1 MRKTILLA
9 FIVWTVCTAAARAQ
23 SGPDNDPDLA
33 PGYVNSVFHHGQVDS
48 INLYNGQLTIPISLG
63 PSYPVGPKLKFQAVL
78 TYNSRKSDYGHPT
91 NQPSDF
97 VYQPFVGNPALG
109 QGWEFTLGAIK
120 LCRQG
125 NTGGFCYFGPD
136 GSQHMFNHGS
146 KTGDGSQLYLSG
158 SGPFNMWDGDGN
170 HYVFGWHVSG
180 LDDNPAVNPGYIHD
194 FGMGRDG
201 WYLSSVTDPFGNS
214 YSVGYYTAIPP
225 CWSYGSPTGPCSLTP
240 VMTCPTSPVQTWIP
254 QTVNLPTG
262 TVQILL
268 RPQGPTTN
276 MIGDFIFPVAGGASA
291 VWSLTYEQVWDNF
304 HDCSSFLVYMPVLV
318 QRITAVQLPSG
329 LGGSP
334 SYRFSNSCPFTMTL
348 PTGASIAY
356 AFGPYTFF
364 HGRAGAVVPNCGG
377 MTPQNVQ
384 YVETSFPDACPSSQP
399 EPNPPGPESA
409 VSATCSLDNDARW
422 VDTVSGVLRRT
433 ETIPGMGTATTD
445 YTQYS
450 FPYGE
455 GGSIN
460 ARQDAQTLTVVL
472 LPFDVDNRRRA
483 KAVLFRSSPVSI
495 GPSGTL
501 FNAPGDRVGADLEE
515 RVFDGDPNTTAA
527 IGTGTPACSGTPN
540 DQPFCSS
547 RAVRVTQRSYEYDD
561 AGHEIG
567 NRRLKAETICYGPT
581 ASNGS
586 CQSGLSHTVALSN
599 PPGVDWDTN
608 GRHYN
613 IEQHSGSLGNDGRT
627 VTTIWM
633 PSVSPWLPNLFNRR
647 TETQGL
653 STVDHYFEFTPSNG
667 FFRGDFLY
675 DAGRQIVFLTCRY
688 DDGVGNVGQ
697 DFSAT
702 YSGQTSV
709 PPSNACSLFYP
720 TYPTGAVG
728 INGDAFGKIYTH
740 RNGLLLS
747 ARWMA
752 NPTTPASWFLKNL
765 FRDSATGWITFSADP
780 AGIGTSYSYDSL
792 GRVTGI
798 FPPADAPTTVNYDST
813 TQTTATRDAGPGLFT
828 LERYIYDGLGRVSRE
843 IRLLPGNSAS
853 PYAVRLTQY
862 DGASH
867 TSFVSEWAGCSE
879 LPGCAVSSPSA
890 GTTSS
895 NFDPLGRPQ
904 AMRNADGAMTAITYG
919 DGSVQYSDTQKTVT
933 VSNINGACSNG
944 CSGGIS
950 AVTTYRYDAFGRLT
964 SVTEPGGS
972 DVTNYAYDA
981 NGKLAQVSQGVQTR
995 TFAYDAAGFLRS
1007 ETTPEKGAVTYGNYG
1022 SLGNVLSETEPGGLV
1037 VSRTYDFAGRLAG
1050 VVSGGL
1056 RYLTNCYDGQAC
1068 EDGNP
1073 GYSGGLHP
1081 AGKLTRRI
1089 AFNPLSAS
1097 TPNVTD
1103 DLAFSDPAGRL
1114 SSQTTTITGG
1124 SNLSTTQQWQFNGL
1138 GLIAHH
1144 SHPRP
1149 GGATPFVVSTDYDA
1163 GLPRTQYINGLP
1175 MVTGISHQASGALAS
1190 YSTGIG
1196 IGHNVTTT
1204 ISHDTSSLLPR
1215 PSRIFAAAEGSPSPA
1230 FDTQSYIYDGAGN
1243 IVAMGPDSFGYDA
1256 RSRLTSAALSG
1267 LGSQGFSYDR
1277 YGNLLSKGGV
1287 SYSVSA
1293 STNRITTASY
1303 DARGNLTGNGGESYD
1318 YDGLGRQIRHTA
1330 GSNVWNYAFDGADE
1344 RLVKVPPSSGNWT
1357 YTVRDES
1364 KRIVSEFAAATQSRD
1379 NVFLGNFLVASYA
1392 NGAVAGN
1399 DRVWTFYS
1407 SDHLATPRLVTDIT
1421 AVTLE
1426 APRNW
1431 PFGENATPAGLY
1443 QRIRFAAMERD
1454 SEASRYYD
1462 HARNHEFNLGRF
1474 LAPDSHQGDP
1484 SYPQEWNRYSYAGN
1498 SPIKYIDLNGLE
1510 KTWAQAAASAI
1521 ATAGS
1526 AVTSIGTALR
1536 DLPFGLGQGPGA
1548 ALEHAGNVIGGAG
1561 DILNLGSTLPEQIA
1575 SGADIGTISNAFAVE
1590 SVRAAG
1596 VVMFAWG
1603 AAEVNPTV
1611 TVPEGSVVY
1620 RVWGGQAKELGR
1632 SWTKV
1637 DPSTVSNYRD
1647 SAGLPNQNTGTS
1659 MTKGTLVNSQGTTVK
1674 PAKALHGN
1682 RGGLPEVRVPNPQK
1696 QIKVVKTVE
1705 LKEPL

>member
-1 MRKTILLA
+1 MREKILLA
-9 FIVWTVCTAAARAQ
+9 FIVWTFCAAVARPQ
-23 SGPDNDPDLA
+23 SGPDNDADAA

-63 PSYPVGPKLKFQAVL
+63 PSYPVGPKLKFQAIL
-78 TYNSRKSDYGHPT
+78 TYNSRKWDYGHPT
-91 NQPSDF
+91 IQPPDF
-97 VYQPFVGNPALG
+97 VYQPLVGNPALG

-120 LCRQG
+120 LCKQG
-125 NTGGFCYFGPD
+125 SASGFCYFGPD

-146 KTGDGSQLYLSG
+146 KTGDASQLFLSG
-158 SGPFNMWDGDGN
+158 SGPFDMWDGEGN
-170 HYVFGWHVSG
+170 HYVFGWQVSG
-180 LDDNPAVNPGYIHD
+180 FDDNASPGYIHD

-201 WYLSSVTDPFGNS
+201 WYLTSVTDPFGNS
-214 YSVGYYTAIPP
+214 YSVSYHTAIPP

-240 VMTCPTSPVQTWIP
+240 VMTCPTSPVRTWIP

-262 TVQILL
+262 SVQILL
-268 RPQGPTTN
+268 RTQGPTSN
-276 MIGDFIFPVAGGASA
+276 MIGDFIFPIAGGASA

-304 HDCSSFLVYMPVLV
+304 HDCSSFVIYMPVLV
-318 QRITAVQLPSG
+318 QRITAVQLPSD

-356 AFGPYTFF
+356 TFGPYTFF
-364 HGRAGAVVPNCGG
+364 HGRAGAVVPNCQG

-384 YVETSFPDACPSSQP
+384 YVETSFPDVCGPSQP
-399 EPNPPGPESA
+399 GPSPPQPDSA
-409 VSATCSLDNDARW
+409 VSATCSLDNEARW

-433 ETIPGMGTATTD
+433 ETIPGIGTATTD

-455 GGSIN
+455 GGSIS
-460 ARQDAQTLTVVL
+460 AKQDAQTLTVVL
-472 LPFDVDNRRRA
+472 SPYDADNRRRA
-483 KAVLFRSSPVSI
+483 RAVFFSSSPRSA
-495 GPSGTL
+495 GSPMAL
-501 FNAPGDRVGADLEE
+501 FTEPGDRVGADLEE
-515 RVFDGDPNTTAA
+515 RVFDGDPNTAAA
-527 IGTGTPACSGTPN
+527 ISTSTPACSGTES

-547 RAVRVTQRSYEYDD
+547 RAVRLTQRSYEYDD
-561 AGHEIG
+561 ATREIG
-567 NRRLKAETICYGPT
+567 NRRLKVETTCYGPT

-586 CQSGLSHTVALSN
+586 CQSGLSHTVAFSN
-599 PPGVDWDTN
+599 QPGVDWDTN

-613 IEQHSGSLGNDGRT
+613 IEQHSGSLGNDDRT
-627 VTTIWM
+627 VTTTWT

-688 DDGVGNVGQ
+688 DDGAGNVGQ

-728 INGDAFGKIYTH
+728 INGDAFGKVYTH

-752 NPTTPASWFLKNL
+752 NPTTPASWFLKNF
-765 FRDSATGWITFSADP
+765 FRDPATGWITFSVDS
-780 AGIGTSYSYDSL
+780 AGLGTGYSYDSL

-813 TQTTATRDAGPGLFT
+813 TQTTATRDAGAGLFT
-828 LERYIYDGLGRVSRE
+828 LERYIYDGLGRISRE
-843 IRLLPGNSAS
+843 IRLMPGNSAL

-890 GTTSS
+890 GTRSS

-904 AMRNADGAMTAITYG
+904 TMRNADGATTTISYG
-919 DGSVQYSDTQKTVT
+919 DGSAQFSDTQKTVT
-933 VSNINGACSNG
+933 VSNINGACSND
-944 CSGGIS
+944 CFGGIS
-950 AVTTYRYDAFGRLT
+950 AETTYRYDASGRLT

-972 DVTNYAYDA
+972 DVTSYAYDA

-1007 ETTPEKGAVTYGNYG
+1007 ETTPEKGAVTYDNYG
-1022 SLGNVLSETEPGGLV
+1022 SLGNVLSETEPGGLL
-1037 VSRTYDFAGRLAG
+1037 VSRTYDFAGRLTG

-1056 RYLTNCYDGQAC
+1056 HYLTNCYDGQAC
-1068 EDGNP
+1068 EDGSP

-1175 MVTGISHQASGALAS
+1175 MVTGITHQASGALAS

-1204 ISHDTSSLLPR
+1204 ISQDTSSLLPR
-1215 PSRIFAAAEGSPSPA
+1215 PSRIFATPEGLPSPA
-1230 FDTQSYIYDGAGN
+1230 FDTQSYTYDGAGN

-1267 LGSQGFSYDR
+1267 LGSQGFGYDR

-1287 SYSVSA
+1287 SFSVSA

-1330 GSNVWNYAFDGADE
+1330 GQNVWDYAFDGADE
-1344 RLVKVPPSSGNWT
+1344 RLVKVPPSPGNWT
-1357 YTVRDES
+1357 YTLRDES
-1364 KRIVSEFAAATQSRD
+1364 KRILSEFVAATQSRD
-1379 NVFLGNFLVASYA
+1379 NVFLGNLLVASYA
-1392 NGAVAGN
+1392 NGAVGGN

-1426 APRNW
+1426 TPRNW
-1431 PFGENATPAGLY
+1431 PFGENAAPAGLF

-1454 SEASRYYD
+1454 SEATRYYD

-1474 LAPDSHQGDP
+1474 LSPDKARGKPEDSQ
-1484 SYPQEWNRYSYAGN
+1484 SWNRYAYVQNNPLKFVDPDGQALKP
-1498 SPIKYIDLNGLE
+1498 SPIVSFD
-1510 KTWAQAAASAI
+1510 TAAAIRQTVRLSILAQPVGGNELSA
-1521 ATAGS
+1521 ATADFLLSSVLPQDDNELAANTQSSLIG
-1526 AVTSIGTALR
+1526 IGTPIA
-1536 DLPFGLGQGPGA
+1536 GPGNLLERRGTTVLGHFPQYLQKAEELGARRFNIPTAVWNKMTSSDKWA
-1548 ALEHAGNVIGGAG
+1548 ANQKFLDRIIKRGDEVILS
-1561 DILNLGSTLPEQIA
+1561 DRISKVKPGSTLEREIRYLLDK
-1575 SGADIGTISNAFAVE
+1575 GYTLD
-1590 SVRAAG
+1590 
-1596 VVMFAWG
+1596 
-1603 AAEVNPTV
+1603 
-1611 TVPEGSVVY
+1611 
-1620 RVWGGQAKELGR
+1620 K
-1632 SWTKV
+1632 
-1637 DPSTVSNYRD
+1637 D
-1647 SAGLPNQNTGTS
+1647 GLRLRPPN
-1659 MTKGTLVNSQGTTVK
+1659 
-1674 PAKALHGN
+1674 
-1682 RGGLPEVRVPNPQK
+1682 
-1696 QIKVVKTVE
+1696 
-1705 LKEPL
+1705 